1 MLAKFY
7 SAAVWSPHTHRRA
20 RMRTMNGGFA
30 RPSEPEH
37 MNRPLVNMVAGL
49 LFTGLSTLRADQTI
63 QSVQQTLKGQ
73 GFYYGEVSGEKN
85 ADTSAAI
92 RRYQIRKGLQVTGEL
107 NPETLRSLG
116 AGSNTAS
123 SGLSRAPATTPPPA
137 VTSDSS
143 RSRPLSSS
151 SAPTAP
157 SSSLQGALSS
167 PGYAY
172 GLATPSVETSRIFG
186 GTPYERAPVEL
197 QMRVIAQTQTLLLR
211 GGYYRSGIYGVYG
224 PGTAVAGRSFQSR
237 AGILPSGQ
245 LDMGTLTALGLAP
258 GQELQ
263 GIGATEWEYKG
274 SKHGKGKWKI
284 KKHHHRWR
292 VF

>member
-1 MLAKFY
+1 
-7 SAAVWSPHTHRRA
+7 
-20 RMRTMNGGFA
+20 
-30 RPSEPEH
+30 
-37 MNRPLVNMVAGL
+37 MVAGL

-73 GFYYGEVSGEKN
+73 GFYYGEVNGEKN

-116 AGSNTAS
+116 EGSNTAS
-123 SGLSRAPATTPPPA
+123 SGLSSAPATPPRPA

-143 RSRPLSSS
+143 RSPTLGSSSAGTASSS
-151 SAPTAP
+151 SSQPAV
-157 SSSLQGALSS
+157 SL

-172 GLATPSVETSRIFG
+172 GVSTPSVETSRIFV

-197 QMRVIAQTQTLLLR
+197 QMRIIAQTQALLLR
-211 GGYYRSGIYGVYG
+211 GGYYRSGIDGIYG
-224 PGTAVAGRSFQSR
+224 PDTEVAVRSFQSR

-245 LDMGTLTALGLAP
+245 LEMGTLTALGLAP

-292 VF
+292 LF

>member
-1 MLAKFY
+1 M
-7 SAAVWSPHTHRRA
+7 AVFES
-20 RMRTMNGGFA
+20 
-30 RPSEPEH
+30 PSEVVT
-37 MNRPLVNMVAGL
+37 MKRRLVNMVAGL

-63 QSVQQTLKGQ
+63 QSVQQALKDQ

-92 RRYQIRKGLQVTGEL
+92 RRYQIRKGLQITGEL

-116 AGSNTAS
+116 AGSTTAS
-123 SGLSRAPATTPPPA
+123 SGVSRAPATTPPRA

-143 RSRPLSSS
+143 HSLASGSYSAGAALSSS
-151 SAPTAP
+151 SQPAA
-157 SSSLQGALSS
+157 SL

-172 GLATPSVETSRIFG
+172 GLSTPSVETSRIFV

-211 GGYYRSGIYGVYG
+211 GGYYRSGIDGVYG
-224 PGTAVAGRSFQSR
+224 PGTAVAVRAFQSR
-237 AGILPSGQ
+237 AGISPSGQ
-245 LDMGTLTALGLAP
+245 LDIGTLTALGLAP

-263 GIGATEWEYKG
+263 GSDAARWDYEQGHPGDKG
-274 SKHGKGKWKI
+274 LKLGKEKWKI
-284 KKHHHRWR
+284 KKHHHHLWR
-292 VF
+292 LF

>member
-1 MLAKFY
+1 
-7 SAAVWSPHTHRRA
+7 
-20 RMRTMNGGFA
+20 
-30 RPSEPEH
+30 
-37 MNRPLVNMVAGL
+37 MNRRLVNMVAGL
-49 LFTGLSTLRADQTI
+49 LFTGLSTLRADQMI
-63 QSVQQTLKGQ
+63 QSVQQALKDQ

-85 ADTSAAI
+85 ADTIAAI
-92 RRYQIRKGLQVTGEL
+92 RRYQIRKGLQITGEL

-116 AGSNTAS
+116 AGSNAAS
-123 SGLSRAPATTPPPA
+123 SGLSRAPAATPRPA
-137 VTSDSS
+137 GTSDSS
-143 RSRPLSSS
+143 GSRALSSS
-151 SAPTAP
+151 SAGTVP
-157 SSSLQGALSS
+157 SSSSQPAVSS

-172 GLATPSVETSRIFG
+172 GLSTPSVEATRIFV

-211 GGYYRSGIYGVYG
+211 GGYYRSGIDGIYG
-224 PGTAVAGRSFQSR
+224 PGTAVAVRSFQSR

-263 GIGATEWEYKG
+263 GIDAAQWEYKG
-274 SKHGKGKWKI
+274 SKSGKGKWKI

-292 VF
+292 LF